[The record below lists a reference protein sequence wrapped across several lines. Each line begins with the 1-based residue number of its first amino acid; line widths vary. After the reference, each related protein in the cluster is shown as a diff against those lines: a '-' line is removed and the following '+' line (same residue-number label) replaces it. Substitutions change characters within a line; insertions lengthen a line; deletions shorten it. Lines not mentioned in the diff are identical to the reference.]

1 MDFKVFY
8 SIRVNTNS
16 IIIHIVNINIYTLWE
31 SGMHWIQNYGLKPG
45 NHLISLRTYYDWHS
59 KTDLIQCIVTVNILK
74 IKGIF

>member
-31 SGMHWIQNYGLKPG
+31 SGMHWI
-45 NHLISLRTYYDWHS
+45 
-59 KTDLIQCIVTVNILK
+59 
-74 IKGIF
+74 